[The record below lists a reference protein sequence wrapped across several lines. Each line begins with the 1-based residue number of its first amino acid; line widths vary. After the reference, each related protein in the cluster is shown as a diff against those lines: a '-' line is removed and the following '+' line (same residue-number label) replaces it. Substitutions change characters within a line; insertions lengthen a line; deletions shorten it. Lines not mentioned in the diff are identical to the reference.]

1 MKKIQLVW
9 ISGLLLLL
17 ALICHIFDFTFL
29 KNSALL
35 LATII
40 AGTTTAKT
48 AFQAVRMKAFSIELL
63 VTIAVIGALF
73 IGEYVEA
80 AAVTFLF
87 LFGSYLEARSLE
99 KTRASLQTL
108 LDMSP
113 LEATVIKDGEKTI
126 LPIEEIHEGDILAIQ
141 SGEKVAVD
149 GKIISG
155 QASMNEATITG
166 ESVPKNKTTEDY
178 VFSGTII
185 DQGYIEIIAEKVGD
199 DTTFAKIIELVEEA
213 QETKAKTQKFLE
225 RFANIYT
232 PSIILLSLFVLIFT
246 KNIELT
252 LTFLVIACPGALVIS
267 APVSLVAGIGNGARK
282 GTLIKGGEVMENLAK
297 VDVVVFDKTGTL
309 TEGKPSIT
317 NIQTYGIEE
326 NTLLKIAAEAEIIS
340 EHHLGRTIVQ
350 EAKIRHIPLEKEPSH
365 FNIVKGHGLHATL
378 DDQHVVIG
386 NRQLLRE
393 QQININTPME
403 NDAVQL
409 EKAGNT
415 VIFVAIDKTV
425 KGIISIKDK
434 VKLEAKTAIERLKHY
449 GIKQTIMLTGDNQH
463 TAEQVAT
470 QLHIDTVH
478 AEMLPE
484 DKVLFVKQLKEKGYR
499 VAMVGDGIN
508 DAPALALADVGLA
521 MGIAGTDV
529 AMETADVVLMNDQ
542 LQAIPSA
549 ISLAKATVKNMQQNM
564 FFAVGT
570 VILLLIGVLIGKVF
584 LASGMLIHELSVLAV
599 VLNAL
604 RLIRFNDK
612 RNKHIHTAPPII
624 EVQSNE

>member
-17 ALICHIFDFTFL
+17 ALICHIFDFTL
-29 KNSALL
+29 WKNNALL

-40 AGTTTAKT
+40 AGATTAKT

-225 RFANIYT
+225 KFANIYT

-365 FNIVKGHGLHATL
+365 FDIVKGHGLHALL
-378 DDQHVVIG
+378 DGQHVVIG

-393 QQININTPME
+393 QQINIHNQIE
-403 NDAVQL
+403 NDATQL
-409 EKAGNT
+409 EMAGNT
-415 VIFVAIDKTV
+415 VIFVAIDQTV

-570 VILLLIGVLIGKVF
+570 VILLLIGVLLGKVF

>member
-1 MKKIQLVW
+1 M
-9 ISGLLLLL
+9 
-17 ALICHIFDFTFL
+17 
-29 KNSALL
+29 
-35 LATII
+35 
-40 AGTTTAKT
+40 
-48 AFQAVRMKAFSIELL
+48 
-63 VTIAVIGALF
+63 
-73 IGEYVEA
+73 
-80 AAVTFLF
+80 
-87 LFGSYLEARSLE
+87 
-99 KTRASLQTL
+99 
-108 LDMSP
+108 
-113 LEATVIKDGEKTI
+113 
-126 LPIEEIHEGDILAIQ
+126 
-141 SGEKVAVD
+141 AVD
-149 GKIISG
+149 GKIIAG

-225 RFANIYT
+225 KFANIYT

-365 FNIVKGHGLHATL
+365 FDIVKGHGLHATL

-393 QQININTPME
+393 QQINIHNQIE
-403 NDAVQL
+403 NDATQL
-409 EKAGNT
+409 EMAGNT

-570 VILLLIGVLIGKVF
+570 VILLLIGVLLGKVF

>member
-17 ALICHIFDFTFL
+17 ALICHIFDFTL
-29 KNSALL
+29 WKNSALL
-35 LATII
+35 FATFI
-40 AGTTTAKT
+40 AGATTAKT

-126 LPIEEIHEGDILAIQ
+126 LPIEEVHEGDILAIQ

-225 RFANIYT
+225 KFANIYT

-365 FNIVKGHGLHATL
+365 FDIVKGHGLHASL
-378 DDQHVVIG
+378 DGQHVVIG
-386 NRQLLRE
+386 NRQLLRD

-425 KGIISIKDK
+425 KGIISIKDN
-434 VKLEAKTAIERLKHY
+434 VKLEAKAAIERLKHY

-463 TAEQVAT
+463 TAEQVST

-570 VILLLIGVLIGKVF
+570 VILLLIGVLLGKVF

>member
-17 ALICHIFDFTFL
+17 ALICHIFDFTL
-29 KNSALL
+29 WKNNALL

-40 AGTTTAKT
+40 AGATTAKT

-225 RFANIYT
+225 KFANIYT

-350 EAKIRHIPLEKEPSH
+350 EAKIRLIPLEKEPSH
-365 FNIVKGHGLHATL
+365 FDIVKGHGLHALL
-378 DDQHVVIG
+378 DGQHVVIG
-386 NRQLLRE
+386 NRQLLRD

-570 VILLLIGVLIGKVF
+570 VILLLIGVLLGKVF

>member
-225 RFANIYT
+225 KFANIYT

-393 QQININTPME
+393 QQINIHNQIE
-403 NDAVQL
+403 NDATQL
-409 EKAGNT
+409 EMAGNT
-415 VIFVAIDKTV
+415 VIFVAIDQTV

-434 VKLEAKTAIERLKHY
+434 VKLEAKAAIERLKHY

-463 TAEQVAT
+463 TAEQVST

-570 VILLLIGVLIGKVF
+570 VILLLIGVLLGKVF

>member
-1 MKKIQLVW
+1 MKKIHLVW

-17 ALICHIFDFTFL
+17 ALICHMFDFTLL

-35 LATII
+35 FATFI
-40 AGTTTAKT
+40 AGATTAKT

-126 LPIEEIHEGDILAIQ
+126 LPIEEVHEGDILAIQ

-225 RFANIYT
+225 KFANIYT

-365 FNIVKGHGLHATL
+365 FDIVKGHGLHASL
-378 DDQHVVIG
+378 DGQHVVIG
-386 NRQLLRE
+386 NRQLLRD

-570 VILLLIGVLIGKVF
+570 VILLLIGVLLGKVF

>member
-17 ALICHIFDFTFL
+17 ALICHMFDFALL

-35 LATII
+35 LATFI
-40 AGTTTAKT
+40 AGATTAKT
-48 AFQAVRMKAFSIELL
+48 AFQTIKMKAFSIELL

-113 LEATVIKDGEKTI
+113 LEATFIKNGEKTI
-126 LPIEEIHEGDILAIQ
+126 LPIKEIHEGDILAIQ

-155 QASMNEATITG
+155 QASINEATITG

-178 VFSGTII
+178 VFSGTMI

-213 QETKAKTQKFLE
+213 QETKATTQKFLE

-232 PSIILLSLFVLIFT
+232 PSIIVLSLFVLLFT

-282 GTLIKGGEVMENLAK
+282 GTLIKGGEVMENLAE

-317 NIQTYGIEE
+317 NIQTYGIDE
-326 NTLLKIAAEAEIIS
+326 NSLLKMAAEAEVIS

-350 EAKIRHIPLEKEPSH
+350 EAKKRHIPLEKEPSH

-378 DDQHVVIG
+378 DGQHVVIG
-386 NRQLLRE
+386 NRQLVRD
-393 QQININTPME
+393 QQINIHNHIE
-403 NDAVQL
+403 NDAIQQ

-415 VIFVAIDKTV
+415 VIFVAIDQTV
-425 KGIISIKDK
+425 RGIISIKDK
-434 VKLEAKTAIERLKHY
+434 VKLEAKTAIERLKHN
-449 GIKQTIMLTGDNQH
+449 GIKQTIMLTGDNRH

-470 QLHIDTVH
+470 PLHIDTVH

-542 LQAIPSA
+542 LHAIPSA

-570 VILLLIGVLIGKVF
+570 VILLLIGVLLGKVF

-612 RNKHIHTAPPII
+612 RNKHIHTAPPTI
-624 EVQSNE
+624 EVQSNG